1 MLDRLCI
8 AVLALFVTHQIDA
21 AYWREWQMF
30 HLPGGIQL
38 FNVLN
43 LLLFLVLLAGL
54 RSVFLRRPGGYYW
67 ALLIAFSGIA
77 TFFIHG
83 GFMLAGYDQFLL
95 PVSVLVIAAFFL
107 ASLWLV
113 SVTLRSGAGFG
124 AHPPRRDRH
133 D

>member
-21 AYWREWQMF
+21 AYWHEWEMF

-43 LLLFLVLLAGL
+43 LLLFAVLLAGL
-54 RSVFLRRPGGYYW
+54 RPVFLRRPSGYYW

-83 GFMLAGYDQFLL
+83 GFMLAGYRQFRL

-107 ASLWLV
+107 ASLWLAA
-113 SVTLRSGAGFG
+113 VTLRGRVDFG
-124 AHPPRRDRH
+124 APPRRGSS
-133 D
+133 